1 MNPYIVDIDD
11 FSEGNSNEALFL
23 LSQIKKRLPGFKAT
37 LFTVVGFCSYS
48 FVVRMRELWPWL
60 DMAPHGM
67 FHDPDT
73 ECLNWTR
80 EDCARCLDLSEAM
93 GLTKGFRAPG
103 WRLSPAGYLELKR
116 RGYWVA
122 DKPENAAIRPE
133 GMRCYWLDAP
143 NKLHFHVQNNKFLN
157 GLEES
162 MEQIL
167 ALDRTRDFA
176 FIRDLF

>member
-1 MNPYIVDIDD
+1 MEPYIVDIDD
-11 FSEGNSNEALFL
+11 FSERNNGEL
-23 LSQIKKRLPGFKAT
+23 LLIRIKTMVPSFKAT
-37 LFTVVGFCSYS
+37 LFTPVGLSSLYFIEA
-48 FVVRMRELWPWL
+48 MRKRFTWL
-60 DMAPHGM
+60 DLAPHGLY
-67 FHDPDT
+67 HDPIT

-80 EDCARCLDLSEAM
+80 EDCARCLDLSESM
-93 GLTKGFRAPG
+93 GLTRGFRAPG
-103 WRLSPAGYLELKR
+103 WRLSPVGYLELQR

-122 DKPENAAIRPE
+122 DKPENSGVRPE
-133 GMRCYWLDAP
+133 GMKCYFVDSP
-143 NKLHFHVQNNKFLN
+143 NKFHFHVQNNKFHN